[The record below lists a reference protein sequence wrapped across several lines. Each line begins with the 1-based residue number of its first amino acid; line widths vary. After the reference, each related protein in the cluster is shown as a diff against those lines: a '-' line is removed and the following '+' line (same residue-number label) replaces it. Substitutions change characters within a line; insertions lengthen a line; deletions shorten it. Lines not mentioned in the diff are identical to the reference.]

1 MILENQLEIAVLQTV
16 KEKVLI
22 IPAAK
27 TITSLTTTTILI
39 ISMIIVIITIM
50 AHILKVQISMLVND
64 RARILIP
71 NILLQKCNFYLLK
84 YIAIRMR

>member
-1 MILENQLEIAVLQTV
+1 MEIAVLQTG

-27 TITSLTTTTILI
+27 TITSLTTTTVLI

-50 AHILKVQISMLVND
+50 AHILKV
-64 RARILIP
+64 P
-71 NILLQKCNFYLLK
+71 NIYVSK
-84 YIAIRMR
+84 